1 MLHFNINIQM
11 IVIYDEIYNNNPWMQ
26 SKPVRV

>member
-11 IVIYDEIYNNNPWMQ
+11 IVMYDEIYYNNPWMQ
-26 SKPVRV
+26 SKPV